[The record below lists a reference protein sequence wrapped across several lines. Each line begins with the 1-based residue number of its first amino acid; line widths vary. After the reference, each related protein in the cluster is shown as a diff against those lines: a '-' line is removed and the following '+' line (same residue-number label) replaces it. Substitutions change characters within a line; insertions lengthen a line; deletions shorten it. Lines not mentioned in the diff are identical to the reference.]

1 MRRGDCV
8 RFSDLGLERL
18 ELRRD
23 TVSGQARGEVRRV
36 RGGRVTVAW
45 SEDVVWTH
53 DAEELERAL
62 PRAFGS
68 VPPKEAA

>member
-1 MRRGDCV
+1 MRKGDCV
-8 RFSDLGLERL
+8 RFSDLALVRL

-36 RGGRVTVAW
+36 RGDRVTVEW
-45 SEDVVWTH
+45 SENVLWTH
-53 DAEELERAL
+53 KAEELERAL

>member
-1 MRRGDCV
+1 MRIGDCV

-23 TVSGQARGEVRRV
+23 TVSGEARGTVVAVRR
-36 RGGRVTVAW
+36 GRVVVAW
-45 SEDVVWTH
+45 GDGCEGVH
-53 DAEELERAL
+53 AAAELERAL